1 MDKRYINFDGEK
13 FYDAKTF
20 YERLT
25 ASQLPEYSDSI
36 RVKNCDRGIY
46 FAGGFREC
54 KISGG
59 GNEMKIP
66 KIFYVESNLP
76 KFFCQ
81 RSFLYFPD
89 GKKIYWMGG
98 DRSAFVDAIII
109 YSHGFVIFVFADKIK
124 NRIGNF
130 KVADENI
137 IHHKLII
144 DHFYPQ

>member
-1 MDKRYINFDGEK
+1 MAGERYINFDGKK

-20 YERLT
+20 YET
-25 ASQLPEYSDSI
+25 IKDH
-36 RVKNCDRGIY
+36 DGGIY
-46 FAGGFREC
+46 FAGGFHEC

-59 GNEMKIP
+59 GNEKKIP

-89 GKKIYWMGG
+89 NKKICWTGG

-109 YSHGFVIFVFADKIK
+109 YEHGFIIFVFADKQK
-124 NRIGNF
+124 NRIGEF
-130 KVADENI
+130 KVADPNI
-137 IHHKLII
+137 IHHKLVVE
-144 DHFYPQ
+144 HFYPQNPAFKKLTYS